1 MREDKGGNIVI
12 PALLTAAA
20 VYFGVK
26 RKSSVLS
33 VITKQAVDM
42 VVNNEVNS
50 NSVQPHAKVDAEPR
64 LMLTNSSRRKRK
76 RRR

>member
-1 MREDKGGNIVI
+1 MRENKEGNLVI

-26 RKSSVLS
+26 RKSKVLS

-42 VVNNEVNS
+42 VISNEVNADS
-50 NSVQPHAKVDAEPR
+50 IKPHVEVSAEPR